1 MVQLGIHQRNY
12 PLHTVAPY
20 INWVYFFHAWGF
32 APKFATLANQCECE
46 ACRKLWISQF
56 SIAEQPKANEALK
69 LWKEA
74 QRMLY
79 LLDAQYHVHGCVNLM
94 ECNSQGNDILL
105 YLPHEERARIP
116 LLRQQS
122 GTPPYLCL
130 SDFIRPMEL
139 GRDVIGLF
147 ATTVDED
154 MERLYEG
161 EDYKHLLVQTLADR
175 LAEAM
180 AEKLHEEV
188 RKDWWGFAPDEHFTP
203 QELNDEKFQGIRPA
217 VGYPSLPDISVNR
230 LLAELT
236 QMESIGIHLTENAMM
251 KPHASVS
258 GLMIAHPESH
268 YFSIGKIGNDQLQ
281 DYARRRG
288 YETDEIRRFLLNNI

>member
-1 MVQLGIHQRNY
+1 MVQLGIHQRHY
-12 PLHTVAPY
+12 PLHSVAPY

-32 APKFATLANQCECE
+32 APKFATVAAQCGCE
-46 ACRKLWISQF
+46 ACRKQWITQF
-56 SIAEQPKANEALK
+56 PIAEQPKANEAQK

-74 QRMLY
+74 QRMLN

-94 ECNSQGNDILL
+94 ECNAQGNDILL
-105 YLPHEERARIP
+105 YTPDRGTVRFP

-130 SDFIRPMEL
+130 SDFIRPESC
-139 GRDVIGLF
+139 GKDVIGLF
-147 ATTVDED
+147 ATTVDEE

-188 RKDWWGFAPDEHFTP
+188 RKELWGFAPDENLTI
-203 QELNDEKFQGIRPA
+203 QEMNDERFQGIRPA
-217 VGYPSLPDISVNR
+217 VGYPSLPDISINR

-236 QMESIGIHLTENAMM
+236 QMESLGIHLTENAMM

-258 GLMIAHPESH
+258 GLMMAHPKSR
-268 YFSIGKIGNDQLQ
+268 YFSIGKIGDDQLQ
-281 DYARRRG
+281 DYAQRR
-288 YETDEIRRFLLNNI
+288 ECDANEIRKFLLNNL

>member
-1 MVQLGIHQRNY
+1 MVQLGIHQRHY
-12 PLHTVAPY
+12 PLHSVAPY

-32 APKFATLANQCECE
+32 APKFATVAAQCGCE
-46 ACRKLWISQF
+46 ACRKQWITQYP
-56 SIAEQPKANEALK
+56 IAEQPKANEAQK

-74 QRMLY
+74 QRMLN
-79 LLDAQYHVHGCVNLM
+79 LLDAQYHVHGCVNLI
-94 ECNSQGNDILL
+94 ECNARGNDILL
-105 YLPHEERARIP
+105 YTPDRGTVRFP

-130 SDFIRPMEL
+130 SDFIRPESC
-139 GRDVIGLF
+139 GKDVIGLF
-147 ATTVDED
+147 ATTVDEE

-188 RKDWWGFAPDEHFTP
+188 RKKLWGFAPDENLTTL
-203 QELNDEKFQGIRPA
+203 EMNDEKFQGIRPA
-217 VGYPSLPDISVNR
+217 VGYPSLPDISINR

-236 QMESIGIHLTENAMM
+236 QMESLGIHLTENAMM

-258 GLMIAHPESH
+258 GLMMAHPKSR
-268 YFSIGKIGNDQLQ
+268 YFSIGKIGDDQLQ
-281 DYARRRG
+281 DYAQRR
-288 YETDEIRRFLLNNI
+288 ECDTNEIRKFLLNNL